1 MAETSS
7 QSNLAPVTEA
17 ALLADR
23 LSFWSSF
30 TSATTYAVVAI
41 VCLVLA
47 MWIFLVLDCPPR
59 LRVRD
64 ASVDWC
70 GRPTQ
75 YG

>member
-47 MWIFLVLDCPPR
+47 MWIFLV
-59 LRVRD
+59 
-64 ASVDWC
+64 
-70 GRPTQ
+70 
-75 YG
+75 